1 MQAELNFYYGP
12 MGCGK
17 TRELQKILYS
27 KREDGFYVAV
37 LKPKIDK
44 RVMIKLYQEIIAN
57 IK

>member
-12 MGCGK
+12 MGYGK